1 MVELDES
8 QIFQSNIKT
17 NYKGGSP
24 NVSSQKSQKGGY
36 ADIDGPLNVMALFE
50 LASEQK
56 LMELAIEDDD
66 STSSEEEGSDLEEKE
81 ANEES
86 SVKIN
91 AMNPSARNS

>member
-1 MVELDES
+1 
-8 QIFQSNIKT
+8 
-17 NYKGGSP
+17 
-24 NVSSQKSQKGGY
+24 
-36 ADIDGPLNVMALFE
+36 MALFE

-66 STSSEEEGSDLEEKE
+66 STSSEEEGSDSEEKE